1 MKKTLE
7 KEEQVVR
14 LVEIPSSQM
23 HQGIYRIKV
32 RLVWVCPA
40 CGGSRGEVFKA
51 PSFDG
56 SLRMIVDSWRNACG
70 HVDYY
75 EDVRKEAKEND
86 LNIYQDQSS

>member
-1 MKKTLE
+1 MKKTLQ
-7 KEEQVVR
+7 EEQVVR

-23 HQGIYRIKV
+23 HLGIYRIKV
-32 RLVWVCPA
+32 RLVWVCPV
-40 CGGSRGEVFKA
+40 CGGPRGEVFKA

-75 EDVRKEAKEND
+75 EDVREEAKTNG
-86 LNIYQDQSS
+86 LNVSKEQSV